1 MKIVSAYPAEIKE
14 SSGAFE
20 ATAVLYRQA
29 VDYFIGIML
38 KHRDGSFSTITNS
51 TFVVRAAEFSVGR
64 RASGLSQSAT
74 SENRSTNFQAT
85 CLSPDKQ
92 RPKKRRLCTAA
103 DAAN

>member
-1 MKIVSAYPAEIKE
+1 MKIISAYPAEIKE

-29 VDYFIGIML
+29 VYYFIGIML

-51 TFVVRAAEFSVGR
+51 TFVLRAAEFSVAR
-64 RASGLSQSAT
+64 RPSGLSQSTT
-74 SENRSTNFQAT
+74 SENRSTNFRAIY
-85 CLSPDKQ
+85 LSPDKQ
-92 RPKKRRLCTAA
+92 RPKKRSLCTAA